1 MKILCVSLTLYPG
14 NRLSDLNLIKELSKS
29 KNKIT
34 YAIKSN
40 TMYKN
45 YKITKKNSYCG
56 FPGFNKSDLHKIE
69 LNEKINKVMF
79 YDWTTLKELISTNDV
94 IILGAYR
101 NVEWI
106 VSYARIKNKIVF
118 CHKNPPEMH
127 LDTDIMPNFYLLKDK
142 FQKKMRFFIN
152 EYHRKFHKLNKKDKF
167 IITGSVQYRDFFL
180 DKKYDYKNFCKK
192 YRLDPKKKLVLFL
205 PSGPQLHDT
214 YYKQLYKSI
223 CHKIDLKYNLLIK
236 GHPSDY
242 LKRKNSKNYNKNN
255 SSWDELVPKKKV
267 CDPNDFYEALDHSFT
282 AVTINSTAFVEVNLS
297 NKPIIF
303 VETYDTVMRMIARKE
318 TFFDKTYYKN
328 QMGWNDYSFSKKV
341 SKFVKKSGLFN
352 KYNNWIKT
360 NSQFNVGYKFFGKI
374 IKIEDLSFSLKKIE
388 NLKIKEDMKK
398 KFGLNEEPNKYIS
411 KIILSEIKKNYKI
424 NKSSLNFN
432 IAIYVIYINFIKL
445 LKSLKRKYI

>member
-1 MKILCVSLTLYPG
+1 
-14 NRLSDLNLIKELSKS
+14 
-29 KNKIT
+29 
-34 YAIKSN
+34 
-40 TMYKN
+40 
-45 YKITKKNSYCG
+45 
-56 FPGFNKSDLHKIE
+56 
-69 LNEKINKVMF
+69 
-79 YDWTTLKELISTNDV
+79 
-94 IILGAYR
+94 
-101 NVEWI
+101 
-106 VSYARIKNKIVF
+106 
-118 CHKNPPEMH
+118 
-127 LDTDIMPNFYLLKDK
+127 
-142 FQKKMRFFIN
+142 MRFFIDK
-152 EYHRKFHKLNKKDKF
+152 YHRKFHKLNKKDKF

-180 DKKYDYKNFCKK
+180 DKKYNYKNFCKK
-192 YRLDPKKKLVLFL
+192 YKLDPKKKLVLFL

-214 YYKQLYKSI
+214 YYKKLYKNI

-282 AVTINSTAFVEVNLS
+282 SVTINSTAFVEVNLS

-328 QMGWNDYSFSKKV
+328 LMGWNDYSFSKKFY
-341 SKFVKKSGLFN
+341 KFVKKNGLIN
-352 KYNNWIKT
+352 KYNTWIKT

-424 NKSSLNFN
+424 NKSSLNFY
-432 IAIYVIYINFIKL
+432 IAIYVMYINFIKL